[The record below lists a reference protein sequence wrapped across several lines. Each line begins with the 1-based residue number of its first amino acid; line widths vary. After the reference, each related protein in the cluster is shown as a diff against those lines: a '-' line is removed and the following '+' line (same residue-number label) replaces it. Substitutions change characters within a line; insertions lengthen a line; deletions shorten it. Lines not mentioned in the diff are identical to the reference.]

1 MNIFEWRDGA
11 IRILDQTRL
20 PDDETIIVCDDLDK
34 ICEAIRSLRIRGA
47 PALGVTAAY
56 AVLMGATGIKH
67 SSQTEFLQELDV
79 VASRIK
85 ATRPTAVNLFW
96 AVDQMLAAARDV
108 RGNADAIIKALSQT
122 ADTIKLDNASRH
134 NALSQIGAKLI
145 PEGSGV
151 IHHCN
156 TGALA
161 TIDYGSALGV
171 LHAAHQAGKNIHVYV
186 TETRPLLQGGRLT
199 TWELNRW
206 GVPHTLITDS
216 AAGHLMKSGEIGA
229 VVVGADRIAA
239 NGDTA
244 NKIGTYTNAVLAR
257 HHNIPFYVAAPLTT
271 IDFDIQDGAE
281 ICIEERPSSEV
292 RGFGHNR
299 WAPDSVTVKNP
310 AFDLTPKSIITSII
324 TEAGIAEAPYLKSL
338 RHLHESTRKIT
349 SNV

>member
-1 MNIFEWRDGA
+1 MKIFEWRDGA

-20 PDDETIIVCDDLDK
+20 PDDEKVIVCDDLDK
-34 ICEAIRSLRIRGA
+34 ICEAIQSLRIRGA

-56 AVLMGATGIKH
+56 AVLMGSASIKH
-67 SSQTEFLQELDV
+67 SSRTEFLQELDL

-96 AVDQMLAAARDV
+96 AVDQMLAAARGVHGDV
-108 RGNADAIIKALSQT
+108 DSIRKSIAQT
-122 ADTIKLDNASRH
+122 ADTIKSDNASRH
-134 NALSQIGAKLI
+134 KALSQLGAELI

-186 TETRPLLQGGRLT
+186 NETRPLLQGGRLT

-206 GVPHTLITDS
+206 DVPHTLITDS
-216 AAGHLMKSGEIGA
+216 AAGHLMQSGEIGA

-244 NKIGTYTNAVLAR
+244 NKIGTYTNAVLASY
-257 HHNIPFYVAAPLTT
+257 HNIPFYVAAPLTT
-271 IDFDIQDGAE
+271 VDFDIKDGTE
-281 ICIEERPSSEV
+281 ICIEERTPSEV
-292 RGFGHNR
+292 LGFGHNR
-299 WAPDSVTVKNP
+299 WAPDSVKVRNP
-310 AFDLTPKSIITSII
+310 AFDLTPESIITGII
-324 TEAGIAEAPYLKSL
+324 TEAGIAESPYLNSL
-338 RHLHESTRKIT
+338 RELHESARKIP